1 MWWFFFQ
8 QIPIIKKIKELV
20 MKLEELNNLSNDISN
35 YIARIK
41 VIDGIITDIKSS
53 LEFGSNR
60 ISIDLIYTQ
69 KSNNEKKVRTHQYN
83 GYSNVDIIADKK
95 NQIVT
100 KVAQFTIDML
110 CEERADLL
118 NIIIVIQKKIAIY

>member
-1 MWWFFFQ
+1 
-8 QIPIIKKIKELV
+8 